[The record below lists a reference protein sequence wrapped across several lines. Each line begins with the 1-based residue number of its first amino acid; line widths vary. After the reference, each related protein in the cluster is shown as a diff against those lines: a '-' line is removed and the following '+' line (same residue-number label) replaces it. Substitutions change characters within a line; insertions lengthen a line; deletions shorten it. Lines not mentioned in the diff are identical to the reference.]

1 MEFDATFLIAVIS
14 FLCFIF
20 IMNKIFYAPIL
31 KIMQERQA
39 FVEQNFQTATLTN
52 KETEKQVNYRNEE
65 LEKSRDEARS
75 LIAQQSQSLKAEKN
89 KRISAYKNEL
99 YSDIAQQRENLK
111 NSALEAKETLKD
123 NVVDIAKNIS
133 QMLLGETIDKEAID
147 KSKIEE

>member
-1 MEFDATFLIAVIS
+1 M
-14 FLCFIF
+14 
-20 IMNKIFYAPIL
+20 
-31 KIMQERQA
+31 
-39 FVEQNFQTATLTN
+39 TN

-75 LIAQQSQSLKAEKN
+75 LISQQSQVLKAEKSR
-89 KRISAYKNEL
+89 KISEYKNEL
-99 YSDIAQQRENLK
+99 YSNIATQRENLK

-147 KSKIEE
+147 KSQIEE